1 MGKQYR
7 SSQQRGQQRG
17 GDYRSSLPM
26 GLKEEEIAQIINGDV
41 VKLVNVAEKLG
52 SHLNN
57 RELTTSQIR
66 NVFGLVKKMEM
77 AGFDHKKFIL
87 LKPKLAYAAAR
98 PGASNGIRDLKK
110 VLTGAIDNVGNDE
123 SKFQTFVEFFEAIL
137 AYHRAAGGK

>member
-17 GDYRSSLPM
+17 GNYRSSLPSP
-26 GLKEEEIAQIINGDV
+26 GEISQIINGDME
-41 VKLVNVAEKLG
+41 KLVDTAEKLG
-52 SHLNN
+52 SHLKNK
-57 RELTTSQIR
+57 RLTTAQIR

-77 AGFDHKKFIL
+77 KGFNHKKFIL
-87 LKPKLAYAAAR
+87 LKPKLAYAAGR